1 MDSYRFGRSLALT
14 CGVLIGLV
22 IALILVRY
30 MNRNHKLRTD
40 YDEMQKKVRNQG
52 YMYAFYTVIIF
63 EGLMSLITSF
73 VDIPAEPI
81 VIHFTPIFLGVLV
94 QACYCIWK
102 GAYVGLN
109 TNLKRYIIVAAV
121 ATIINL
127 LAFVMA
133 CKNGDLVVNGVLQA
147 TFINFLCAVMFAVLG
162 VTALLRKAIDREVEE

>member
-1 MDSYRFGRSLALT
+1 MDNYRFGRSLALT
-14 CGVLIGLV
+14 CGVLLGLV

-30 MNRNHKLRTD
+30 MNKNHKLRTE

-63 EGLMSLITSF
+63 EALMCLVTGF

-94 QACYCIWK
+94 QTCYCIWK
-102 GAYVGLN
+102 GGYVGLN
-109 TNLKRYIIVAAV
+109 TNLKRYIIVAVV
-121 ATIINL
+121 ATMINL

-133 CKNGDLVVNGVLQA
+133 WKNGDLVVNGVLQA
-147 TFINFLCAVMFAVLG
+147 TFINFLCAVIFAVLG
-162 VTALLRKAIDREVEE
+162 VTALLRKATDREVEE